1 MRQPRSVTMDNGAQR
16 WHATPHRQ
24 AIVKIFHHMPLQ
36 NISILKY
43 FKIFHRQAIVKIF
56 HHMPLPHIVIWPTA
70 IKTTRGRPSWPLW
83 KQCTQFQQTNISL
96 NPQLE
101 NIPTRSTIAAWSSL
115 LMLLNANPPCLLRG
129 QSKYFGKC
137 QDAVECHA
145 YMPMAR
151 HSAICY
157 IPHTNVYP
165 CIPMYTNVYS
175 VISRIPH
182 NYWPECQQ
190 GHCLHPLLVWQWLI
204 QKGCVFMQMCIE
216 HMNIYDGSKKISS
229 AHLWTLS
236 SAYFE

>member
-1 MRQPRSVTMDNGAQR
+1 MRQLRSVTMDNGAQR
-16 WHATPHRQ
+16 WHAAPHRQ

-137 QDAVECHA
+137 QDARGV
-145 YMPMAR
+145 
-151 HSAICY
+151 
-157 IPHTNVYP
+157 P
-165 CIPMYTNVYS
+165 CLY
-175 VISRIPH
+175 
-182 NYWPECQQ
+182 
-190 GHCLHPLLVWQWLI
+190 
-204 QKGCVFMQMCIE
+204 
-216 HMNIYDGSKKISS
+216 
-229 AHLWTLS
+229 A
-236 SAYFE
+236 

>member
-16 WHATPHRQ
+16 WHAAP
-24 AIVKIFHHMPLQ
+24 
-36 NISILKY
+36 
-43 FKIFHRQAIVKIF
+43 HRQAIVKIF

-137 QDAVECHA
+137 QDARGVPCLYA
-145 YMPMAR
+145 YGAPFR
-151 HSAICY
+151 HLL
-157 IPHTNVYP
+157 YP
-165 CIPMYTNVYS
+165 AYQCIPLYTNVYQCILCYIAHTS
-175 VISRIPH
+175 QLLTWMPTRTLPAPIACVAVVDSKRLCFH
-182 NYWPECQQ
+182 ANVYWVHEY
-190 GHCLHPLLVWQWLI
+190 VRR
-204 QKGCVFMQMCIE
+204 F
-216 HMNIYDGSKKISS
+216 
-229 AHLWTLS
+229 
-236 SAYFE
+236 